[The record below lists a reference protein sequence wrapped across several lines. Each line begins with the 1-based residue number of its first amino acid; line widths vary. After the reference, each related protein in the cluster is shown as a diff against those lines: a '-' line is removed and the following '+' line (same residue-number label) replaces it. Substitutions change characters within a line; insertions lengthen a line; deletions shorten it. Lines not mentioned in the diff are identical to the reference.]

1 MFKAQHPEASGLRL
15 TREQVTQLL
24 YAHDIRQLRI
34 QIERYLTF
42 KNGLWILFDN
52 LDKGWSAHGLTDDD
66 LLIIR
71 CLLDA
76 SRKIEQ
82 ALQREDINCH
92 TIVFLRN
99 DIYSLLVEATPDRG
113 KETRASLDWSEPEL
127 LRDMLKRRLVY
138 NGLDRKASFEEL
150 WRMIAIS
157 LVDGEESSEYL
168 IERSMMR
175 PRFLLNLL
183 SHCRGYAIN
192 LGHDKIQAD
201 DIRRGLDAF
210 STDLIYDID
219 LEIRDVLPFAEDV
232 LYTFFGQSARLS
244 EQDVNV
250 LLSQKFN
257 IDQRQK
263 TFNIL
268 LWYGVI
274 GVIRQDG
281 SEAFI
286 YSVNYDMKR
295 LTALLHLVP
304 PEQRTFCINPAFW
317 LGLEINTQERLI

>member
-1 MFKAQHPEASGLRL
+1 VFRRHGRRVRIRRVAPVGAHSG
-15 TREQVTQLL
+15 EGPPGGAVTQLL
-24 YAHDIRQLRI
+24 YVHDIRQLRI

-42 KNGLWILFDN
+42 KKGLWILFDN

-192 LGHDKIQAD
+192 LGHDKIRAD

-232 LYTFFGQSARLS
+232 LYTFFRQSALLS

-250 LLSQKFN
+250 LLSQRFK
-257 IDQRQK
+257 IAQRQK
-263 TFNIL
+263 LVTFY
-268 LWYGVI
+268 YGMV
-274 GVIRQDG
+274 
-281 SEAFI
+281 
-286 YSVNYDMKR
+286 
-295 LTALLHLVP
+295 
-304 PEQRTFCINPAFW
+304 
-317 LGLEINTQERLI
+317 

>member
-1 MFKAQHPEASGLRL
+1 VLQRVPLDRLPLPPGPRPSFAEPCFPVRPRLPLRRDSPSGRDLDDG
-15 TREQVTQLL
+15 TVSQLL
-24 YAHDIRQLRI
+24 EELAGEMNRPSDRKRRI
-34 QIERYLTF
+34 S
-42 KNGLWILFDN
+42 G
-52 LDKGWSAHGLTDDD
+52 
-66 LLIIR
+66 
-71 CLLDA
+71 
-76 SRKIEQ
+76 
-82 ALQREDINCH
+82 
-92 TIVFLRN
+92 N

-138 NGLDRKASFEEL
+138 NGLDRKASFDEL

-232 LYTFFGQSARLS
+232 LYTFFGQSALLS

-250 LLSQKFN
+250 LLSQRFN
-257 IDQRQK
+257 IAQRQK
-263 TFNIL
+263 LVNIL

-304 PEQRTFCINPAFW
+304 PEQRAFCINPAFW
-317 LGLEINTQERLI
+317 LGLEINTQARLI